1 MTLNISP
8 EKIIGQF
15 VEKHEAYSSIH
26 ENGDRRLHFIDND
39 GEVVGKTAEEFWE
52 WIIRNNYTVSGY
64 GTVYSQDGRGF
75 LPTILEDWFSQ
86 RKNYQKRKNEAK
98 NKMDEILEKYKR

>member
-1 MTLNISP
+1 MAYYSQLVKRILVKVSRSGNSYM
-8 EKIIGQF
+8 K
-15 VEKHEAYSSIH
+15 VESQTWP
-26 ENGDRRLHFIDND
+26 HFIDND
-39 GEVVGKTAEEFWE
+39 GEVIGKTAEEFWE

-64 GTVYSQDGRGF
+64 GTVYSQDSRGF